1 MGESA
6 TKASGL
12 YSTQDPIMYY
22 NASEA
27 GYPFRRNATLWEMC
41 AGLVG
46 QVRWLQ
52 LHKYSRQVHICN
64 ICCCCLAFVSPVI
77 VTFAA
82 ATPEQHALKQQQQCC

>member
-46 QVRWLQ
+46 QV
-52 LHKYSRQVHICN
+52 H
-64 ICCCCLAFVSPVI
+64 
-77 VTFAA
+77 
-82 ATPEQHALKQQQQCC
+82 